1 MVTKTQF
8 SSSGQTWDICNTS
21 HENIEHTA
29 CTMEV
34 DSKQCL
40 DLMWAHMQINV
51 GKMNKV
57 KSSHF
62 NTIRKSYKWGWV
74 QSKN

>member
-1 MVTKTQF
+1 
-8 SSSGQTWDICNTS
+8 
-21 HENIEHTA
+21 
-29 CTMEV
+29 MEV
-34 DSKQCL
+34 DSKQGL

-62 NTIRKSYKWGWV
+62 NTLRKSYK
-74 QSKN
+74 